1 MIMAKKQSHRAR
13 GRKPTP
19 ALTPVSHQPGKGL
32 MISTKGRCPH
42 GVEEKLVCAKSVVQA
57 VRAAHDTQALDGEN
71 YDLSWPLSLA
81 ITLLEQ
87 VSEELSNARDQEMR
101 S

>member
-1 MIMAKKQSHRAR
+1 MAKKQSTRTKV
-13 GRKPTP
+13 RKPAPT
-19 ALTPVSHQPGKGL
+19 LTPVSHQLGKGL

-87 VSEELSNARDQEMR
+87 VSEELGEARDREVR